1 MRINRM
7 IFVSVSLR
15 FPYGRFM
22 ANFPCILAAASLLL
36 LDFPTEA
43 EAAAEADT
51 VLLATLPSVVES
63 SPVATYIVIY
73 LIKYTGIP
81 SFSKGNS
88 TW

>member
-1 MRINRM
+1 M

-36 LDFPTEA
+36 LVFPTEA
-43 EAAAEADT
+43 EAAEADT